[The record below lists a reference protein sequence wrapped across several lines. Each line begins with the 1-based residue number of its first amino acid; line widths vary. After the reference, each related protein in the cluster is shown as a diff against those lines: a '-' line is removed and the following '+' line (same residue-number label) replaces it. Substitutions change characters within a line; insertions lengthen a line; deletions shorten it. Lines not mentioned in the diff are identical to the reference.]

1 MEPGSRAIRVGERLP
16 AIALRTASGEA
27 VDLAR
32 WRGQPLIVVCVR
44 YYG

>member
-1 MEPGSRAIRVGERLP
+1 MRPHSGRTPPGESLP

-32 WRGQPLIVVCVR
+32 WRGQPLLVVCVR